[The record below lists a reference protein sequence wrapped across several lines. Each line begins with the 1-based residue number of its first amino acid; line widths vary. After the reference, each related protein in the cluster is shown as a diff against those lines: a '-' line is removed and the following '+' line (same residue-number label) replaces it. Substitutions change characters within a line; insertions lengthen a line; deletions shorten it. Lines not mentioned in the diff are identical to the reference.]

1 MKKLL
6 TILVVLLLPMSVF
19 GQQTKQKQPLPLA
32 KFNDN
37 VKLPLSSKERA
48 QITEVYGE
56 HAEKYV
62 FSKPFQLKS
71 MKQLLRNRVV
81 IKQITNENERKVCP
95 KLSEI
100 PLFTSFVPDLKRD
113 TEFNPNTFNPLKYNF
128 EFHSINASMY
138 QVDGTNYYI
147 IIKSQYQ

>member
-1 MKKLL
+1 MNKLL

-81 IKQITNENERKVCP
+81 IKQITDENERKVCP

-100 PLFTSFVPDLKRD
+100 PLFTSFVSDLKRD